1 MNPIPAWLADQPAD
15 VQAELNNL
23 LSYNP
28 EQEFVQALAELLP
41 SVPGAGLVD
50 LYYDIFYF
58 CRPVFRVAVE
68 QLHRPD
74 DLSDF
79 LRLAERAIVNAAD
92 VEAFKAQCSTPDDVD
107 EVIFWLKRYLAARA

>member
-1 MNPIPAWLADQPAD
+1 MNPIPAWLANQATD

-28 EQEFVQALAELLP
+28 EPEFVQALADLLP
-41 SVPGAGLVD
+41 LVPGAGLVD

-79 LRLAERAIVNAAD
+79 LRLAERAIVDAAD

-107 EVIFWLKRYLAARA
+107 EVIFWLKRYSAVRA